1 MPGHLSLPLLKSE
14 VMSTGTSTKK
24 KKLRSRAA
32 RRRQSLQ
39 VNPAEVIRPL
49 TQEEQNRSVIAALE
63 AKIKG

>member
-1 MPGHLSLPLLKSE
+1 
-14 VMSTGTSTKK
+14 MSTGTSTKK